1 MVTIE
6 LVPTA
11 RLDERVLLEVRDLM
25 DADFTDF
32 TEHDW
37 AHALGG
43 LHALARE
50 DGALVAHGALVQR
63 RLLVGGVE
71 GRSLR
76 CGYVE
81 AVAVDPT
88 RCRRGIGSLVMAELE
103 GLADGYDV
111 LALSSSDAGVPFYE
125 ARGWHL
131 WRGPSAVVA
140 PSGWQD
146 TPEED
151 GAVYVLGGTDLDLD
165 APVACDWRDGDVW

>member
-25 DADFTDF
+25 DAAFTDF